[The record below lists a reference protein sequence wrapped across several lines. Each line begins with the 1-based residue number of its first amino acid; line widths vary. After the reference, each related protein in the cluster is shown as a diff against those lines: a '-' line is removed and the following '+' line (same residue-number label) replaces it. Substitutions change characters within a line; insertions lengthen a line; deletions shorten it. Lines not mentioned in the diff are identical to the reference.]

1 MDVYHAHKVICVM
14 VEQIRTNP
22 YQLEITRAKFVQ
34 KDFIVLRDPQIL
46 LPVHLALSMQT
57 MVWAHYNNAH
67 CVKLVLTIMNMAL
80 KDATLVANLQLVMK
94 AQQNVLVK
102 VKIVSTHQMMALV
115 DARLVST
122 SKQPKV

>member
-1 MDVYHAHKVICVM
+1 
-14 VEQIRTNP
+14 
-22 YQLEITRAKFVQ
+22 
-34 KDFIVLRDPQIL
+34 
-46 LPVHLALSMQT
+46 
-57 MVWAHYNNAH
+57 
-67 CVKLVLTIMNMAL
+67 MNMAL
-80 KDATLVANLQLVMK
+80 KDATLVANLQPVMK